1 MRRRS
6 YLQGM
11 LLMTLTAGLAACSTE
26 RLTDPARTATE
37 QLLISAAA
45 DRAAAQL
52 LPGVPTGTKVYVDTK
67 YFQGYDS
74 AYAIGAIRDQL
85 ARKGVA
91 LVDDTHSADAIL
103 SIRAGALST
112 DDQSLLI
119 GVPQLQFP
127 FLPAGT
133 SITVPEIALFKTFEA
148 RGVAK
153 FAMTGYDAKSGKLI
167 SSSDPQFG
175 FSHETNHTV
184 LLFFSWR
191 SGDVHSNGMSAN
203 SLSLDTI
210 GAMLQGSPA
219 LPETL
224 PRPSPKNTSI
234 ANDSYPRA
242 E

>member
-1 MRRRS
+1 M
-6 YLQGM
+6 
-11 LLMTLTAGLAACSTE
+11 
-26 RLTDPARTATE
+26 
-37 QLLISAAA
+37 
-45 DRAAAQL
+45 
-52 LPGVPTGTKVYVDTK
+52 YVDAK

-91 LVDDTHSADAIL
+91 LVDTPHLADAIL

-153 FAMTGYDAKSGKLI
+153 FAMTGYDAKTGKLI
-167 SSSDPQFG
+167 STSDPQFG

-191 SGDVHSNGMSAN
+191 TGDIHSNGMPTN
-203 SLSLDTI
+203 PLSV
-210 GAMLQGSPA
+210 G
-219 LPETL
+219 TL
-224 PRPSPKNTSI
+224 GGMFNPSEDKPSI
-234 ANDSYPRA
+234 AAGQLKGKATVASSSRLTED
-242 E
+242 